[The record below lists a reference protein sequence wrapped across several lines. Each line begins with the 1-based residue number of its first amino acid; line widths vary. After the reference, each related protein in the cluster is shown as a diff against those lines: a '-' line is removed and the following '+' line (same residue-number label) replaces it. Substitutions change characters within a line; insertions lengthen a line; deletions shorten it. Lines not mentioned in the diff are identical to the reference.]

1 MFKLLIER
9 NLYDPS
15 PAWLALGV
23 ILAPLSL
30 LYTLIVCL
38 KRLFAKPQKFK
49 IPIISVGNLTLG
61 GSGKTPLV
69 RALFKEFNPRLK
81 TCIILRGYGRKSRG
95 LLEVALGGRILCDV
109 RQSGD
114 EAMEYALFLRGANV
128 IVSEDRAAGILRAQT
143 LGFELAILDDGF
155 SKFNIL
161 KFDILLRPQ
170 SAPKLPF
177 CLPFAAYRYP
187 PFFYKFADFI
197 PAPSDIAQEF
207 KIVSAADLQSKLNGT
222 DEILNS
228 DADEISD
235 LNLNRAADEISN
247 LNLNRTTDEILNLNF
262 DADEISNL
270 NPAVADEISDSKET
284 GFEKSRTIL
293 ISAIAKPWRL
303 QEFLPLAKA
312 HAFFPDHY
320 DFKKEQILELL
331 RREGAEHILCTAK
344 DYVKLRDLG
353 AEISVILLN
362 LKLSENFICK
372 IQNYINQAMIK

>member
-23 ILAPLSL
+23 ILVPLSL

-143 LGFELAILDDGF
+143 LGFELVILDDGF
-155 SKFNIL
+155 SKFNIS

-197 PAPSDIAQEF
+197 PAQSDISQSF
-207 KIVSAADLQSKLNGT
+207 KIVSAADLQGALNDT
-222 DEILNS
+222 DEISNPADEISNPTADEILNS
-228 DADEISD
+228 AADKISD
-235 LNLNRAADEISN
+235 LNLNRVADEISN
-247 LNLNRTTDEILNLNF
+247 LNLAEDK
-262 DADEISNL
+262 ISN
-270 NPAVADEISDSKET
+270 SKEAD
-284 GFEKSRTIL
+284 FERSRTIL

-320 DFKKEQILELL
+320 DFRKEQILELL
-331 RREGAEHILCTAK
+331 RREDAEHILCTAK
-344 DYVKLRDLG
+344 DYVKLRDLS

-362 LKLSENFICK
+362 LKLSENFIRK

>member
-69 RALFKEFNPRLK
+69 RALFKEFNGSFK

-109 RQSGD
+109 EQSGD

-143 LGFELAILDDGF
+143 LGFELVILDDGF
-155 SKFNIL
+155 SKFNIS

-170 SAPKLPF
+170 SPPKLPF

-197 PAPSDIAQEF
+197 PSPSDISQEL
-207 KIVSAADLQSKLNGT
+207 KIVSAADLQGTLNGT
-222 DEILNS
+222 DEI
-228 DADEISD
+228 
-235 LNLNRAADEISN
+235 SN
-247 LNLNRTTDEILNLNF
+247 L
-262 DADEISNL
+262 ADEISNL
-270 NPAVADEISDSKET
+270 NPAAADKILNSKEA

-293 ISAIAKPWRL
+293 ISAIAKSWRL

-331 RREGAEHILCTAK
+331 RREDAEHILCTAK

-362 LKLSENFICK
+362 LKLSENFIRK

>member
-23 ILAPLSL
+23 ILAPLTL

-69 RALFKEFNPRLK
+69 RALFKEFNRELK

-95 LLEVALGGRILCDV
+95 LLEVALGGRVLCDV

-143 LGFELAILDDGF
+143 LGFELVILDDGF
-155 SKFNIL
+155 SKFNIS

-170 SAPKLPF
+170 SVPKLPF

-197 PAPSDIAQEF
+197 PAPSDISQELR
-207 KIVSAADLQSKLNGT
+207 IVSAADLQEGLNGT
-222 DEILNS
+222 DEISNLADEILNS
-228 DADEISD
+228 TADKISD
-235 LNLNRAADEISN
+235 LNLNRAAN
-247 LNLNRTTDEILNLNF
+247 EILNLNH
-262 DADEISNL
+262 
-270 NPAVADEISDSKET
+270 VADKILNSKEA

-331 RREGAEHILCTAK
+331 RREDAEHILCTAK

-362 LKLSENFICK
+362 LKLSENFIRE

>member
-30 LYTLIVCL
+30 LYTFIVCL

-69 RALFKEFNPRLK
+69 RALFKEFSGELK

-95 LLEVALGGRILCDV
+95 LLEVSLGGRILCDV
-109 RQSGD
+109 GQSGD

-143 LGFELAILDDGF
+143 LGFELVILDDGF
-155 SKFNIL
+155 SKFNIS

-197 PAPSDIAQEF
+197 PAQSDISQEL
-207 KIVSAADLQSKLNGT
+207 KIISAADLQSKLNGT
-222 DEILNS
+222 NEISNLAANK
-228 DADEISD
+228 ISD

-247 LNLNRTTDEILNLNF
+247 LNHAADKILN
-262 DADEISNL
+262 
-270 NPAVADEISDSKET
+270 SKEVS
-284 GFEKSRTIL
+284 FERSRTIL

-331 RREGAEHILCTAK
+331 RREDAEHILCTAK

-362 LKLSENFICK
+362 LKLSENFIRE

>member
-69 RALFKEFNPRLK
+69 RALFKEFNGELK

-95 LLEVALGGRILCDV
+95 LLEVALGGRVLCDV

-143 LGFELAILDDGF
+143 LGFELVILDDGF
-155 SKFNIL
+155 SKFNIS

-170 SAPKLPF
+170 SAPKLRF
-177 CLPFAAYRYP
+177 CLPLAAYRYP

-197 PAPSDIAQEF
+197 PAPSDISQGF
-207 KIVSAADLQSKLNGT
+207 KIVSAADLQEGLNG
-222 DEILNS
+222 
-228 DADEISD
+228 
-235 LNLNRAADEISN
+235 
-247 LNLNRTTDEILNLNF
+247 
-262 DADEISNL
+262 ADEISNL
-270 NPAVADEISDSKET
+270 NPAADKILNSKEA

-353 AEISVILLN
+353 AKISVILLN
-362 LKLSENFICK
+362 LKLSENFIRK

>member
-69 RALFKEFNPRLK
+69 RALFKEFSEEFK

-109 RQSGD
+109 GQSGD

-143 LGFELAILDDGF
+143 LGFELVILDDGF
-155 SKFNIL
+155 SKFNIS

-187 PFFYKFADFI
+187 PFFYQFADFI
-197 PAPSDIAQEF
+197 PAPSDISQELR
-207 KIVSAADLQSKLNGT
+207 IVSATDLQEGLNGT
-222 DEILNS
+222 DEILNL
-228 DADEISD
+228 ADEISNRAADKILD

-247 LNLNRTTDEILNLNF
+247 LNHVADKILN
-262 DADEISNL
+262 
-270 NPAVADEISDSKET
+270 SKEVS
-284 GFEKSRTIL
+284 FERSRTIL

-331 RREGAEHILCTAK
+331 RREDAEHILCTAK

-362 LKLSENFICK
+362 LKLGENFIRE

>member
-69 RALFKEFNPRLK
+69 RALFKEFSGKLK

-95 LLEVALGGRILCDV
+95 LLEVALGGRVLCDV

-143 LGFELAILDDGF
+143 LGFELVILDDGF
-155 SKFNIL
+155 SKFNIS

-177 CLPFAAYRYP
+177 CLPLAAYRYP
-187 PFFYKFADFI
+187 PFFYKFADSI
-197 PAPSDIAQEF
+197 PSPSDISQEL
-207 KIVSAADLQSKLNGT
+207 KIVSAADLQEGLNG
-222 DEILNS
+222 
-228 DADEISD
+228 ADEISNPVD
-235 LNLNRAADEISN
+235 KISN
-247 LNLNRTTDEILNLNF
+247 LNLNSA
-262 DADEISNL
+262 ADKISNL
-270 NPAVADEISDSKET
+270 SPTEDKISNSKEA
-284 GFEKSRTIL
+284 GFERSRTIL

-344 DYVKLRDLG
+344 DYVKLRDLST
-353 AEISVILLN
+353 EISVILLN
-362 LKLSENFICK
+362 LKLSENFIRK

>member
-15 PAWLALGV
+15 PVWLALGV

-69 RALFKEFNPRLK
+69 RALFKEFNGGFK

-109 RQSGD
+109 GQSGD

-128 IVSEDRAAGILRAQT
+128 IVSEDRATGILRAQT
-143 LGFELAILDDGF
+143 LGFELVILDDGF
-155 SKFNIL
+155 SKFNIS

-197 PAPSDIAQEF
+197 PALSDISQGF

-222 DEILNS
+222 DEILNP
-228 DADEISD
+228 
-235 LNLNRAADEISN
+235 ADEISN
-247 LNLNRTTDEILNLNF
+247 F
-262 DADEISNL
+262 AADK
-270 NPAVADEISDSKET
+270 ISDSNLKTAEDKISSPKEAS
-284 GFEKSRTIL
+284 FERSRTIL

-303 QEFLPLAKA
+303 ERFLPLAKA

-331 RREGAEHILCTAK
+331 RREDAEHILCTAK
-344 DYVKLRDLG
+344 DYVKLRDLS

-362 LKLSENFICK
+362 LKLSENFIRK

>member
-38 KRLFAKPQKFK
+38 RRLFAKPQKFK

-95 LLEVALGGRILCDV
+95 LLEVALGGRVLCDV

-143 LGFELAILDDGF
+143 LGFELVILDDGF
-155 SKFNIL
+155 SKFNIS

-222 DEILNS
+222 DEISNS
-228 DADEISD
+228 DADEILNSAVDKILD
-235 LNLNRAADEISN
+235 LNLKTAVNEISN
-247 LNLNRTTDEILNLNF
+247 LNSTVANKILN
-262 DADEISNL
+262 
-270 NPAVADEISDSKET
+270 SKEAS
-284 GFEKSRTIL
+284 FERSRTIL

-303 QEFLPLAKA
+303 ERFLPLTKA

-331 RREGAEHILCTAK
+331 RREDAEHILCTAK
-344 DYVKLRDLG
+344 DYVKLRDLS

-362 LKLSENFICK
+362 LKLSENFIRK

>member
-1 MFKLLIER
+1 M
-9 NLYDPS
+9 
-15 PAWLALGV
+15 
-23 ILAPLSL
+23 APLSL

-69 RALFKEFNPRLK
+69 RALFKEFNGELK

-95 LLEVALGGRILCDV
+95 LLEVALGGQILCDV
-109 RQSGD
+109 GQSGD

-143 LGFELAILDDGF
+143 LGFELVILDDGF
-155 SKFNIL
+155 SKFNIS

-170 SAPKLPF
+170 STPKLPF

-197 PAPSDIAQEF
+197 PSPSDILQELR
-207 KIVSAADLQSKLNGT
+207 IVSAADLQEGLNG
-222 DEILNS
+222 
-228 DADEISD
+228 
-235 LNLNRAADEISN
+235 ADEISN
-247 LNLNRTTDEILNLNF
+247 L
-262 DADEISNL
+262 ADENSNLNL
-270 NPAVADEISDSKET
+270 NPAATDKILNSKEA

-303 QEFLPLAKA
+303 QEFLPLAKT

-331 RREGAEHILCTAK
+331 RREDAEHILCTAK

-362 LKLSENFICK
+362 LKLSENFIRK

>member
-1 MFKLLIER
+1 V
-9 NLYDPS
+9 
-15 PAWLALGV
+15 LGV

-95 LLEVALGGRILCDV
+95 LLEVALDGRILCDV
-109 RQSGD
+109 GQSGD

-143 LGFELAILDDGF
+143 LGFELVILDDGF
-155 SKFNIL
+155 SKFNIS

-170 SAPKLPF
+170 SVPKLPF

-197 PAPSDIAQEF
+197 PAQSDISQGF
-207 KIVSAADLQSKLNGT
+207 KIISAADLQGALNGT
-222 DEILNS
+222 DKILNS
-228 DADEISD
+228 TADKISD
-235 LNLNRAADEISN
+235 LNLNRAV
-247 LNLNRTTDEILNLNF
+247 
-262 DADEISNL
+262 DEISNL
-270 NPAVADEISDSKET
+270 NPAAADKILNSKEVS
-284 GFEKSRTIL
+284 FERSRTIL

-303 QEFLPLAKA
+303 QRFLPLVKA

-331 RREGAEHILCTAK
+331 RREDAEHILCTAK
-344 DYVKLRDLG
+344 DYVKLRDLS

-362 LKLSENFICK
+362 LKLSENFIRK

>member
-30 LYTLIVCL
+30 LYTLIVCI

-69 RALFKEFNPRLK
+69 RALFKKFSGEFK

-95 LLEVALGGRILCDV
+95 LLEVALDGRILCDV
-109 RQSGD
+109 EQSGD

-128 IVSEDRAAGILRAQT
+128 IVSEDRAAGILCAQT
-143 LGFELAILDDGF
+143 LGFELVILDDGF

-170 SAPKLPF
+170 SAPRLPF

-187 PFFYKFADFI
+187 PFFYKFADFM
-197 PAPSDIAQEF
+197 PVPSDISQSF
-207 KIVSAADLQSKLNGT
+207 KIISAADLQGVLNGT
-222 DEILNS
+222 DEILNP
-228 DADEISD
+228 
-235 LNLNRAADEISN
+235 ADEISN
-247 LNLNRTTDEILNLNF
+247 SAVDKISDSNLNR
-262 DADEISNL
+262 
-270 NPAVADEISDSKET
+270 VADEISILNPAAADKILNSKEA
-284 GFEKSRTIL
+284 GLERSRTIL

-303 QEFLPLAKA
+303 ERFLPLAKA

-331 RREGAEHILCTAK
+331 RREDAEHILCTAK
-344 DYVKLRDLG
+344 DYVKLRDLS

-362 LKLSENFICK
+362 LKLSENFIRK

>member
-69 RALFKEFNPRLK
+69 RALFKEFSEEFK

-95 LLEVALGGRILCDV
+95 LLEVALDGRILCDV
-109 RQSGD
+109 GQSGD

-143 LGFELAILDDGF
+143 LGFELVILDDGF
-155 SKFNIL
+155 SKFNIS

-197 PAPSDIAQEF
+197 PSPSDISQEL
-207 KIVSAADLQSKLNGT
+207 KIVSAADLQEGLNGT

-228 DADEISD
+228 TADKISD
-235 LNLNRAADEISN
+235 LNLNRV
-247 LNLNRTTDEILNLNF
+247 
-262 DADEISNL
+262 ADEISNL
-270 NPAVADEISDSKET
+270 NPAAADKILNSKEA

-303 QEFLPLAKA
+303 QEFLPLAKT

-331 RREGAEHILCTAK
+331 RREDAEHILCTAK

-362 LKLSENFICK
+362 LKLSENFIRE

>member
-69 RALFKEFNPRLK
+69 RALFKEFSEELK

-95 LLEVALGGRILCDV
+95 LLEVALSGRILCDV
-109 RQSGD
+109 EQSGD

-143 LGFELAILDDGF
+143 LGFELVILDDGF
-155 SKFNIL
+155 SKFNIS

-197 PAPSDIAQEF
+197 PFPSDISQELR
-207 KIVSAADLQSKLNGT
+207 IVSATDLQGKLNGT
-222 DEILNS
+222 DEISNS
-228 DADEISD
+228 DADEISNSTADKISD
-235 LNLNRAADEISN
+235 LNLKTAADK
-247 LNLNRTTDEILNLNF
+247 
-262 DADEISNL
+262 ISNL
-270 NPAVADEISDSKET
+270 NPTEDKISNSKEA
-284 GFEKSRTIL
+284 GFERSRTIL

-303 QEFLPLAKA
+303 ERFLPLVKA

-331 RREGAEHILCTAK
+331 RREDAEHILCTAK
-344 DYVKLRDLG
+344 DYVKLRDLS

-362 LKLSENFICK
+362 LKLSENFIRK

>member
-69 RALFKEFNPRLK
+69 RALFKEFNGCLK

-143 LGFELAILDDGF
+143 LGFELVILDDGF
-155 SKFNIL
+155 SKFNIF

-187 PFFYKFADFI
+187 PFFYKF
-197 PAPSDIAQEF
+197 
-207 KIVSAADLQSKLNGT
+207 
-222 DEILNS
+222 
-228 DADEISD
+228 SD
-235 LNLNRAADEISN
+235 LI
-247 LNLNRTTDEILNLNF
+247 
-262 DADEISNL
+262 
-270 NPAVADEISDSKET
+270 
-284 GFEKSRTIL
+284 
-293 ISAIAKPWRL
+293 
-303 QEFLPLAKA
+303 
-312 HAFFPDHY
+312 
-320 DFKKEQILELL
+320 
-331 RREGAEHILCTAK
+331 TAPN
-344 DYVKLRDLG
+344 D
-353 AEISVILLN
+353 I
-362 LKLSENFICK
+362 
-372 IQNYINQAMIK
+372 

>member
-38 KRLFAKPQKFK
+38 KRLFVKPQKFK

-109 RQSGD
+109 EQSGD

-143 LGFELAILDDGF
+143 LGFELVILDDGF
-155 SKFNIL
+155 SKFNIS

-170 SAPKLPF
+170 SAPRLPF

-197 PAPSDIAQEF
+197 PAPSDISQELR
-207 KIVSAADLQSKLNGT
+207 IVSAADLQEGLNGT
-222 DEILNS
+222 DEISNLADEILNS
-228 DADEISD
+228 TADKISD
-235 LNLNRAADEISN
+235 LNLNRAAN
-247 LNLNRTTDEILNLNF
+247 EILNLNH
-262 DADEISNL
+262 
-270 NPAVADEISDSKET
+270 VADKILNSKEA

-331 RREGAEHILCTAK
+331 RREDAEHILCTAK

-362 LKLSENFICK
+362 LKLSENFIRE

>member
-69 RALFKEFNPRLK
+69 RALFKEFNGGLK

-109 RQSGD
+109 GQSGD

-143 LGFELAILDDGF
+143 LGFELVILDDGF
-155 SKFNIL
+155 SKFNIS

-197 PAPSDIAQEF
+197 PSPSDISQEL
-207 KIVSAADLQSKLNGT
+207 KIVSAADLQGTLNGT
-222 DEILNS
+222 DEISNL
-228 DADEISD
+228 ADEISD

-247 LNLNRTTDEILNLNF
+247 LNPAAADKILN
-262 DADEISNL
+262 
-270 NPAVADEISDSKET
+270 SKEA

-331 RREGAEHILCTAK
+331 RREDAEHILCTAK

-362 LKLSENFICK
+362 LKLSENFIRK

>member
-69 RALFKEFNPRLK
+69 RALFKEFNGGLK

-95 LLEVALGGRILCDV
+95 LLEVALDGRILCDV
-109 RQSGD
+109 GQSGD

-143 LGFELAILDDGF
+143 LGFELVILDDGF
-155 SKFNIL
+155 SKFNIS

-197 PAPSDIAQEF
+197 PSPSDISQEL
-207 KIVSAADLQSKLNGT
+207 KIISAADLQGTLNDT
-222 DEILNS
+222 DEILNP
-228 DADEISD
+228 ADEISD
-235 LNLNRAADEISN
+235 LNLNRAADEI
-247 LNLNRTTDEILNLNF
+247 L
-262 DADEISNL
+262 NL
-270 NPAVADEISDSKET
+270 NPAKDKISNSKEA
-284 GFEKSRTIL
+284 GLERSRTIL

-303 QEFLPLAKA
+303 QAFLPLAKA

-331 RREGAEHILCTAK
+331 RREDAEHILCTAK
-344 DYVKLRDLG
+344 DYVKLRDLS

-362 LKLSENFICK
+362 LKLSENFIRK

>member
-15 PAWLALGV
+15 PAWFALGV

-38 KRLFAKPQKFK
+38 KRLFAKPQKLK

-69 RALFKEFNPRLK
+69 RALFKEFNGGFK

-95 LLEVALGGRILCDV
+95 LLEVALGGRVLCDV

-143 LGFELAILDDGF
+143 LGFELVILDDGF
-155 SKFNIL
+155 SKFNIS

-197 PAPSDIAQEF
+197 PAPSDISQEL
-207 KIVSAADLQSKLNGT
+207 KIISAADLQSKLNGT
-222 DEILNS
+222 DEISNP
-228 DADEISD
+228 ADGISD

-247 LNLNRTTDEILNLNF
+247 LNPAADKILN
-262 DADEISNL
+262 
-270 NPAVADEISDSKET
+270 SKEA

-331 RREGAEHILCTAK
+331 RREDAEHILCTAK

-362 LKLSENFICK
+362 LKLSENFIRK

>member
-1 MFKLLIER
+1 
-9 NLYDPS
+9 
-15 PAWLALGV
+15 
-23 ILAPLSL
+23 
-30 LYTLIVCL
+30 
-38 KRLFAKPQKFK
+38 
-49 IPIISVGNLTLG
+49 
-61 GSGKTPLV
+61 
-69 RALFKEFNPRLK
+69 
-81 TCIILRGYGRKSRG
+81 
-95 LLEVALGGRILCDV
+95 
-109 RQSGD
+109 
-114 EAMEYALFLRGANV
+114 MEYALFLRGANV

-143 LGFELAILDDGF
+143 LGFELVILDDGF
-155 SKFNIL
+155 SKFNIS

-197 PAPSDIAQEF
+197 PSPSDILQEL
-207 KIVSAADLQSKLNGT
+207 KIISAADLQEGLNGT
-222 DEILNS
+222 DEILNP
-228 DADEISD
+228 ADEISNLAADKISD

-247 LNLNRTTDEILNLNF
+247 LNPTEDK
-262 DADEISNL
+262 ISN
-270 NPAVADEISDSKET
+270 SKEA

-303 QEFLPLAKA
+303 QAFLPLAKA

-331 RREGAEHILCTAK
+331 RREDAEHILCTAK

-362 LKLSENFICK
+362 LKLSENFIRE

>member
-69 RALFKEFNPRLK
+69 RALFKEFSGGLK

-109 RQSGD
+109 EQSGD

-143 LGFELAILDDGF
+143 LGFELVILDDGF
-155 SKFNIL
+155 SKFNIA

-170 SAPKLPF
+170 SAPRLPF

-197 PAPSDIAQEF
+197 PAPSDISQEF
-207 KIVSAADLQSKLNGT
+207 KIVSAADLQEGLNGT
-222 DEILNS
+222 DEISNPT
-228 DADEISD
+228 DKISD
-235 LNLNRAADEISN
+235 LNLNRATDEISN
-247 LNLNRTTDEILNLNF
+247 LNSAVANKILN
-262 DADEISNL
+262 
-270 NPAVADEISDSKET
+270 SKEAN
-284 GFEKSRTIL
+284 FERSRTIL

-331 RREGAEHILCTAK
+331 RREDAEHILCTAK
-344 DYVKLRDLG
+344 DYVKLRDFG

-362 LKLSENFICK
+362 LKLSENFIRK

>member
-15 PAWLALGV
+15 PAWFALGV

-69 RALFKEFNPRLK
+69 RALFKEFNGEFK

-114 EAMEYALFLRGANV
+114 EAMEYALSLRGANV

-143 LGFELAILDDGF
+143 LGFELVILDDGF
-155 SKFNIL
+155 SKFNIS

-177 CLPFAAYRYP
+177 CLPLAAYRYP

-197 PAPSDIAQEF
+197 PSPSDISQDF
-207 KIVSAADLQSKLNGT
+207 KIVSAADLQGALNGT
-222 DEILNS
+222 DEISNP
-228 DADEISD
+228 ADEISNPADKISD
-235 LNLNRAADEISN
+235 LNLNRAMN
-247 LNLNRTTDEILNLNF
+247 
-262 DADEISNL
+262 EISNL
-270 NPAVADEISDSKET
+270 NPAAADKILNSKEVS
-284 GFEKSRTIL
+284 FERSRTIL

-331 RREGAEHILCTAK
+331 RREDAEHILCTAK
-344 DYVKLRDLG
+344 DYVKLRDLS

-362 LKLSENFICK
+362 LKLSENFIRK

>member
-15 PAWLALGV
+15 PAWFALGV

-69 RALFKEFNPRLK
+69 RALFKEFSEEFK

-128 IVSEDRAAGILRAQT
+128 IVSEDRTAGILRAQT
-143 LGFELAILDDGF
+143 LGFELVILDDGF
-155 SKFNIL
+155 SKFNIS

-197 PAPSDIAQEF
+197 PAQSDISQGF
-207 KIVSAADLQSKLNGT
+207 KIISAADLQGALNGT
-222 DEILNS
+222 DKILNS
-228 DADEISD
+228 TADKISD
-235 LNLNRAADEISN
+235 LNLNRAV
-247 LNLNRTTDEILNLNF
+247 
-262 DADEISNL
+262 DEISNL
-270 NPAVADEISDSKET
+270 NPAAADKILNSKEVS
-284 GFEKSRTIL
+284 FERSRTIL

-303 QEFLPLAKA
+303 QRFLPLAKA

-331 RREGAEHILCTAK
+331 RREDAEHILCTAK
-344 DYVKLRDLG
+344 DYVKLRDLS

-362 LKLSENFICK
+362 LKLSENFIRK

>member
-69 RALFKEFNPRLK
+69 RALFKEFNGEFK

-95 LLEVALGGRILCDV
+95 LLEVALGGRVLCDV

-143 LGFELAILDDGF
+143 LGFELVILDDGF
-155 SKFNIL
+155 SKFNIS

-177 CLPFAAYRYP
+177 CLPFAAYRSP

-197 PAPSDIAQEF
+197 PSPSDISQEF
-207 KIVSAADLQSKLNGT
+207 KIVSAADLQGALNGT
-222 DEILNS
+222 DKISNS
-228 DADEISD
+228 
-235 LNLNRAADEISN
+235 AADKISN
-247 LNLNRTTDEILNLNF
+247 LNLNSA
-262 DADEISNL
+262 ADKISNL
-270 NPAVADEISDSKET
+270 NPTEDKISNSKEA
-284 GFEKSRTIL
+284 GFERSRTIL

-331 RREGAEHILCTAK
+331 RREDAEHILCTAK

-362 LKLSENFICK
+362 LKLSENFIRE

>member
-69 RALFKEFNPRLK
+69 RALFKEFNGGLK

-109 RQSGD
+109 EQSGD

-143 LGFELAILDDGF
+143 LGFELVILDDGF
-155 SKFNIL
+155 SKFDIS

-170 SAPKLPF
+170 SAPKLRF

-197 PAPSDIAQEF
+197 PAPSDISQEL
-207 KIVSAADLQSKLNGT
+207 KIISATDLQEGLNGT
-222 DEILNS
+222 DEISNP
-228 DADEISD
+228 ADEISNLAADKISD
-235 LNLNRAADEISN
+235 LNLNRAVDEISN
-247 LNLNRTTDEILNLNF
+247 LN
-262 DADEISNL
+262 S
-270 NPAVADEISDSKET
+270 AVADKILNSKEA

-331 RREGAEHILCTAK
+331 RREDAEHILCTAK
-344 DYVKLRDLG
+344 DYVKLRDLS

-362 LKLSENFICK
+362 LKLSENFIRK

>member
-23 ILAPLSL
+23 ILAPLSM
-30 LYTLIVCL
+30 LYTFIVCI
-38 KRLFAKPQKFK
+38 KRLFAKPQSFK

-143 LGFELAILDDGF
+143 LGFELVILDDGF
-155 SKFNIL
+155 SKFNIS

-197 PAPSDIAQEF
+197 PAPSDIAQSF
-207 KIVSAADLQSKLNGT
+207 KIVSAADLQEGLNGT
-222 DEILNS
+222 DEISNL
-228 DADEISD
+228 ADEISD
-235 LNLNRAADEISN
+235 LNLNRAADKIS
-247 LNLNRTTDEILNLNF
+247 D
-262 DADEISNL
+262 L
-270 NPAVADEISDSKET
+270 NPAANKILNSKEAS
-284 GFEKSRTIL
+284 FERSRTIL

-331 RREGAEHILCTAK
+331 RREDAEHILCTAK

-353 AEISVILLN
+353 VGISVILLN
-362 LKLSENFICK
+362 LKLSENFIRK

>member
-95 LLEVALGGRILCDV
+95 LREVALDGRILCDV
-109 RQSGD
+109 GQSGD

-143 LGFELAILDDGF
+143 LGFELVILDDGF
-155 SKFNIL
+155 SKFNIS

-177 CLPFAAYRYP
+177 CLPLAAYRYP

-197 PAPSDIAQEF
+197 PSPSDISQELR
-207 KIVSAADLQSKLNGT
+207 IISATDLQGKLNGT
-222 DEILNS
+222 DKISNPADELLNS
-228 DADEISD
+228 AVDTILD
-235 LNLNRAADEISN
+235 LNLKTAADK
-247 LNLNRTTDEILNLNF
+247 
-262 DADEISNL
+262 ISNL
-270 NPAVADEISDSKET
+270 NPAADKILNSKEA

-331 RREGAEHILCTAK
+331 KREDAEHILCTAK
-344 DYVKLRDLG
+344 DYVKLRDLS

-362 LKLSENFICK
+362 LKLSENFIRK

>member
-69 RALFKEFNPRLK
+69 RALFKEFNGGLK

-95 LLEVALGGRILCDV
+95 LLEVALGGRVLCDV

-143 LGFELAILDDGF
+143 LGFELVILDDGF
-155 SKFNIL
+155 SKFNIS

-197 PAPSDIAQEF
+197 PASSDISQSF
-207 KIVSAADLQSKLNGT
+207 KIISAADLQEGLNGA
-222 DEILNS
+222 DEILNP
-228 DADEISD
+228 ADEISNPADKISD
-235 LNLNRAADEISN
+235 LNLNRATDEISN
-247 LNLNRTTDEILNLNF
+247 LNSAVANKILN
-262 DADEISNL
+262 
-270 NPAVADEISDSKET
+270 SKEA
-284 GFEKSRTIL
+284 GFERSRTIL

-331 RREGAEHILCTAK
+331 RREDAEHILCTAK

-362 LKLSENFICK
+362 LKLSENFIRE

>member
-23 ILAPLSL
+23 ILAPLSM
-30 LYTLIVCL
+30 LYTFIVCL
-38 KRLFAKPQKFK
+38 KRLFAKPQSFK

-69 RALFKEFNPRLK
+69 RALFKEFNGELK

-114 EAMEYALFLRGANV
+114 EAMEYALSLRGANV

-143 LGFELAILDDGF
+143 LGFELVILDDGF
-155 SKFNIL
+155 SKFNIA

-197 PAPSDIAQEF
+197 PALSDISQGF
-207 KIVSAADLQSKLNGT
+207 KIVSAADLQGTLNG
-222 DEILNS
+222 
-228 DADEISD
+228 ADEISNPAD
-235 LNLNRAADEISN
+235 EISNSAADKISNLNLNRAADEISN
-247 LNLNRTTDEILNLNF
+247 LNPAA
-262 DADEISNL
+262 ADKISN
-270 NPAVADEISDSKET
+270 SKEA

-303 QEFLPLAKA
+303 QEFLPLVKT

-320 DFKKEQILELL
+320 DFKREQIENLMQNH
-331 RREGAEHILCTAK
+331 GADRILCTLK
-344 DYVKLRDLG
+344 DYVKLKDFG
-353 AEISVILLN
+353 FEISVISLS
-362 LKLSENFICK
+362 LKLSERFCEK
-372 IQNYINQAMIK
+372 IQNYVKQSMLK

>member
-155 SKFNIL
+155 SKFNIS

-197 PAPSDIAQEF
+197 PAPSDISQEL
-207 KIVSAADLQSKLNGT
+207 KIVSAADLQSKLNGM
-222 DEILNS
+222 DEISNP
-228 DADEISD
+228 ADEISNLAADKILD
-235 LNLNRAADEISN
+235 LNLKTAADEISN
-247 LNLNRTTDEILNLNF
+247 LNLAVANKILN
-262 DADEISNL
+262 
-270 NPAVADEISDSKET
+270 SKEA
-284 GFEKSRTIL
+284 GLERSRTIL

-331 RREGAEHILCTAK
+331 RREDAEHILCTAK

-362 LKLSENFICK
+362 LKLSENFIRK

>member
-9 NLYDPS
+9 NLYEPS

-69 RALFKEFNPRLK
+69 RALFKEFSEEFK

-95 LLEVALGGRILCDV
+95 LLEVALGGRVLCDV
-109 RQSGD
+109 GQSGD

-143 LGFELAILDDGF
+143 LGFELVILDDGF
-155 SKFNIL
+155 SKFNIS
-161 KFDILLRPQ
+161 KFDILLRPRY
-170 SAPKLPF
+170 APKLPF

-197 PAPSDIAQEF
+197 PASSDISQEF
-207 KIVSAADLQSKLNGT
+207 KIVSAADLQGALNGT
-222 DEILNS
+222 DEILNP
-228 DADEISD
+228 ADEISNSAAD
-235 LNLNRAADEISN
+235 KISDSNLNRAIDEISN
-247 LNLNRTTDEILNLNF
+247 LNSAIANKILN
-262 DADEISNL
+262 
-270 NPAVADEISDSKET
+270 SKEA
-284 GFEKSRTIL
+284 GFEKSRAIL

-303 QEFLPLAKA
+303 QEFLPLVKA

-331 RREGAEHILCTAK
+331 RREDAEHILCTAK
-344 DYVKLRDLG
+344 DYVKLRDLS

-362 LKLSENFICK
+362 LKLSENFIRK

>member
-23 ILAPLSL
+23 ILAPLSM
-30 LYTLIVCL
+30 LYTFIVCL
-38 KRLFAKPQKFK
+38 KRLFAKPQSFK

-61 GSGKTPLV
+61 GSGKTPLA
-69 RALFKEFNPRLK
+69 RALFKEFSGEFK

-114 EAMEYALFLRGANV
+114 EAMEYALSLRGANV

-143 LGFELAILDDGF
+143 LGFELVILDDGF
-155 SKFNIL
+155 SKFNIA

-170 SAPKLPF
+170 SAPKFPF

-197 PAPSDIAQEF
+197 PAPSDISQGF
-207 KIVSAADLQSKLNGT
+207 KIVSAADLQGALNGT
-222 DEILNS
+222 DEISNS
-228 DADEISD
+228 V
-235 LNLNRAADEISN
+235 
-247 LNLNRTTDEILNLNF
+247 
-262 DADEISNL
+262 ADEISNL
-270 NPAVADEISDSKET
+270 NPAAADKILNSKET
-284 GFEKSRTIL
+284 GLEGSRTIL

-303 QEFLPLAKA
+303 QAFLPLVKA

-320 DFKKEQILELL
+320 DFKREQIENLMQNH
-331 RREGAEHILCTAK
+331 GADRILCTLK
-344 DYVKLRDLG
+344 DYVKLKDFG
-353 AEISVILLN
+353 FEISVISLSLR
-362 LKLSENFICK
+362 LSERFCEK
-372 IQNYINQAMIK
+372 IQNYVKQSMLK

>member
-23 ILAPLSL
+23 ILAPLSM
-30 LYTLIVCL
+30 LYTFIVCL
-38 KRLFAKPQKFK
+38 KRLFAKPQSFK

-69 RALFKEFNPRLK
+69 RALFKEFNGELK

-109 RQSGD
+109 EQSGD

-143 LGFELAILDDGF
+143 LGFELVILDDGF
-155 SKFNIL
+155 SKFNIS

-197 PAPSDIAQEF
+197 PAPSDISQEF
-207 KIVSAADLQSKLNGT
+207 KIVSAANLQEGLNGT
-222 DEILNS
+222 DEISNS
-228 DADEISD
+228 AADKISN
-235 LNLNRAADEISN
+235 LNLNSAADEISN
-247 LNLNRTTDEILNLNF
+247 LNPTEDK
-262 DADEISNL
+262 ISN
-270 NPAVADEISDSKET
+270 SKEAD
-284 GFEKSRTIL
+284 FERSRTIL

-303 QEFLPLAKA
+303 QRFLPLAKA

-331 RREGAEHILCTAK
+331 RREDAEHILCTAK
-344 DYVKLRDLG
+344 DYVKLKDLS

-362 LKLSENFICK
+362 LNLSENFIRK

>member
-15 PAWLALGV
+15 PAWFALGV

-69 RALFKEFNPRLK
+69 RALFKEFNGGLK

-95 LLEVALGGRILCDV
+95 LLEVALDGRILCDV
-109 RQSGD
+109 GQSGD

-143 LGFELAILDDGF
+143 LGFELVILDDGF
-155 SKFNIL
+155 SKFNIS

-187 PFFYKFADFI
+187 PFFYKFADSI
-197 PAPSDIAQEF
+197 PAPSDISQEL
-207 KIVSAADLQSKLNGT
+207 KIVSAADLQEGLNGT
-222 DEILNS
+222 DEILNP
-228 DADEISD
+228 ADEIS
-235 LNLNRAADEISN
+235 NSAADKISN
-247 LNLNRTTDEILNLNF
+247 LNLNRAIDEILNSNSA
-262 DADEISNL
+262 ADKISNL
-270 NPAVADEISDSKET
+270 NPTEDKISNSKEA
-284 GFEKSRTIL
+284 GFERSRTIL

-331 RREGAEHILCTAK
+331 RREDAEHILCTAK
-344 DYVKLRDLG
+344 DYVKLRDLS

-362 LKLSENFICK
+362 SKLSENFIRK

>member
-69 RALFKEFNPRLK
+69 RALFKEFNGGLK

-95 LLEVALGGRILCDV
+95 LLEVALGGRVLCDV

-128 IVSEDRAAGILRAQT
+128 IVSEDRTAGILRAQT
-143 LGFELAILDDGF
+143 LGFELVILDDGF
-155 SKFNIL
+155 SKFNIS

-197 PAPSDIAQEF
+197 PTPSDISQSF
-207 KIVSAADLQSKLNGT
+207 KIVSAADLQEGLNGT
-222 DEILNS
+222 DEISNF
-228 DADEISD
+228 ADK
-235 LNLNRAADEISN
+235 ISN
-247 LNLNRTTDEILNLNF
+247 LNLNRV
-262 DADEISNL
+262 ADEISNL
-270 NPAVADEISDSKET
+270 NPAAADKILNSKEA
-284 GFEKSRTIL
+284 GFEKSSTIL

-362 LKLSENFICK
+362 LKLSENFIRK

>member
-15 PAWLALGV
+15 PAWFALGV

-69 RALFKEFNPRLK
+69 RALFKEFNGEFK

-95 LLEVALGGRILCDV
+95 LLEVALGGRVLCDV

-143 LGFELAILDDGF
+143 LGFELVILDDGF
-155 SKFNIL
+155 SKFNIS

-197 PAPSDIAQEF
+197 PAPSDISQEL
-207 KIVSAADLQSKLNGT
+207 KIISAADLQSKLNGT
-222 DEILNS
+222 DEILNL
-228 DADEISD
+228 ADEISD

-247 LNLNRTTDEILNLNF
+247 LNPAAADKILN
-262 DADEISNL
+262 
-270 NPAVADEISDSKET
+270 SKEA
-284 GFEKSRTIL
+284 GFERSRTIL

-362 LKLSENFICK
+362 LKLSENFIRE